1 MAITKYFSLKML
13 IFASKYMFHL
23 KYIKIMT
30 TNEMILQAQ
39 ITSLRRVADVLL
51 LHFWSD
57 AENKTQLIWFSRYL
71 NYKYERDILASS
83 DFGLTDSGQQPELLA
98 RRRYHL
104 QVLMDIA
111 YLQGNLGELNIVRRV
126 APQDAALANKVFES
140 YDGFDESLFRA
151 IDEIDK

>member
-13 IFASKYMFHL
+13 IFAPKFMFHL

-57 AENKTQLIWFSRYL
+57 AENKTQLIWFSRYCKL
-71 NYKYERDILASS
+71 QIRERHSC
-83 DFGLTDSGQQPELLA
+83 FF
-98 RRRYHL
+98 R
-104 QVLMDIA
+104 
-111 YLQGNLGELNIVRRV
+111 
-126 APQDAALANKVFES
+126 
-140 YDGFDESLFRA
+140 FRA
-151 IDEIDK
+151 NRFRTAA

>member
-1 MAITKYFSLKML
+1 MAITKYFSLKIL
-13 IFASKYMFHL
+13 IFAPKFMFHL

-71 NYKYERDILASS
+71 NYK
-83 DFGLTDSGQQPELLA
+83 
-98 RRRYHL
+98 
-104 QVLMDIA
+104 
-111 YLQGNLGELNIVRRV
+111 QGKRI
-126 APQDAALANKVFES
+126 KSFT
-140 YDGFDESLFRA
+140 F
-151 IDEIDK
+151 

>member
-1 MAITKYFSLKML
+1 
-13 IFASKYMFHL
+13 
-23 KYIKIMT
+23 MT
-30 TNEMILQAQ
+30 TNEMLLQAQ
-39 ITSLRRVADVLL
+39 ITSLRRATDALL
-51 LHFWSD
+51 LHFLSD
-57 AENKTQLIWFSRYL
+57 EENKTQFIWLSRYL

-83 DFGLTDSGQQPELLA
+83 GFGQPDSGGQPELLS

-111 YLQGNLGELNIVRRV
+111 YLQGNLGELNIVRRI

>member
-1 MAITKYFSLKML
+1 ML

-57 AENKTQLIWFSRYL
+57 AENKTQLI
-71 NYKYERDILASS
+71 
-83 DFGLTDSGQQPELLA
+83 
-98 RRRYHL
+98 
-104 QVLMDIA
+104 
-111 YLQGNLGELNIVRRV
+111 
-126 APQDAALANKVFES
+126 
-140 YDGFDESLFRA
+140 
-151 IDEIDK
+151 